1 MNKLSAHFEEV
12 YPERSRRAQCKQKGV
27 VSPVLIIAGVVIIV
41 IVGISI
47 ASGAFKFSGYVRNDA
62 DQTQNQPQ
70 ESQKQEESKPQP
82 LNLSET
88 YTHPSPAFSF
98 KYPGDWGLD
107 TKERQVTIFSK
118 DDGADNAKDSPA
130 GMVVSIAP
138 LSGDLAGKKIA
149 TLGDLLKSEVEKQFP
164 DGTINES
171 GEVKLGANDSFV
183 YKIVYPNKAED
194 FQANMYLLTDG
205 SNLYTLFATARK
217 DRFEKYEPT
226 LQDIAESFT
235 LPQQ

>member
-1 MNKLSAHFEEV
+1 MNKLSAHFD
-12 YPERSRRAQCKQKGV
+12 YTQCKQKGV
-27 VSPVLIIAGVVIIV
+27 VNPVLIIAGVVILAIV
-41 IVGISI
+41 AISI
-47 ASGAFKFSGYVRNDA
+47 SSGAFKFSGYVRNDA
-62 DQTQNQPQ
+62 NQTQDQAQDSQPQ
-70 ESQKQEESKPQP
+70 ESQKQEESQP
-82 LNLSET
+82 LNLSEN
-88 YTHPSPAFSF
+88 YTHSSPAFSF
-98 KYPGDWGLD
+98 KYPGNWGLD
-107 TKERQVTIFSK
+107 TKERQVTTFSK

-138 LSGDLAGKKIA
+138 LSGDLTGKKIA

-183 YKIVYPNKAED
+183 YKIVYPNKAKD

-205 SNLYTLFATARK
+205 SNLYTLFATASK
-217 DRFEKYEPT
+217 DKFSKYEPT
-226 LQDIAESFT
+226 LQVVAESFT